1 MIPKSKNNNNNFYK
15 LNNIIYD
22 KLKPNPKQ
30 KYISRKNSNKNNAL
44 YNYNNSIEVDSKLFE
59 KLQKL
64 NKVSIQN
71 KPLSSERIKK
81 KSSEIKKEIL
91 LNLFS
96 IKNSKNNMNKKDNY
110 ILYNQMELLNYNND
124 LFNYEL
130 NGSNDKNFSNQN
142 IINNIVNENLFLDEN
157 ENFNNTDG
165 NNDFNIINNYNIQ
178 KFKIFNQENLNCF
191 EPNINQINN
200 RNNNLNINISESS
213 NKYDLKVMKNLT
225 KLKNMNINAIEENM
239 DLNNEL
245 DKVRNRKL

>member
-1 MIPKSKNNNNNFYK
+1 
-15 LNNIIYD
+15 
-22 KLKPNPKQ
+22 
-30 KYISRKNSNKNNAL
+30 
-44 YNYNNSIEVDSKLFE
+44 
-59 KLQKL
+59 
-64 NKVSIQN
+64 
-71 KPLSSERIKK
+71 
-81 KSSEIKKEIL
+81 
-91 LNLFS
+91 
-96 IKNSKNNMNKKDNY
+96 MNKKDNY
-110 ILYNQMELLNYNND
+110 ILYSQMELLNYNND